1 MFHLNRMKYFL
12 TGGSTGPSRII
23 SHSHADWREMIEDT
37 ALVVSELGV
46 SVGSRVLIG
55 QPSFPWSIGQ
65 VFADACDQCGAST
78 FCFGLSAA
86 HEVIAQQV
94 DDLKLTHV
102 TLPPGLLLNWVE
114 RGWPTPKDVDLWI
127 VGEGLS
133 KENQIK
139 IEQTWRPKSIRRIF
153 GCSEFGTLAYQAS
166 NNELWLR
173 TNPKFAFRL
182 DKPNPYGDGR
192 LYVKRSSGNV
202 ELDTGDYVSIRSGVM
217 GDVGLWAANP
227 QILFHRRAVA
237 SMTLS
242 DGSAI
247 STKVIEALKHEF
259 DLSDIQ
265 IVRKVTS
272 LGDELT
278 VNCAAANTFVD
289 LTPVKASLFRHVP
302 ELDPE
307 PKNDATW
314 NLIAVEVK
322 LVGLGEFIKTDRGK
336 IKMFVDIT

>member
-1 MFHLNRMKYFL
+1 
-12 TGGSTGPSRII
+12 
-23 SHSHADWREMIEDT
+23 MIEDT
-37 ALVVSELGV
+37 ALVASALGV
-46 SVGSRVLIG
+46 SADSRVLIG

-65 VFADACDQCGAST
+65 VFADACDRCGAST

-86 HEVIAQQV
+86 HEAIARQI
-94 DDLKLTHV
+94 DDLELTHV

-114 RGWPTPKDVDLWI
+114 RGWPTPEDVNLWI

-133 KENQIK
+133 SESQTKL
-139 IEQTWRPKSIRRIF
+139 EQTWRPKAIRRVF

-166 NNELWLR
+166 DNELWLR

-182 DKPNPYGDGR
+182 DKPNSRGEGR
-192 LYVKRSSGNV
+192 LHVRRTSGDF
-202 ELDTGDYVSIRSGVM
+202 ELDTGDYASIRSGAVE
-217 GDVGLWAANP
+217 GVGLWRASS
-227 QILFHRRAVA
+227 QIRLHRRAVA

-247 STKVIEALKHEF
+247 STDVVDALKLEF

-265 IVRKVTS
+265 IVRTVTK

-278 VNCAAANTFVD
+278 VNCASANTLTD
-289 LTPVKASLFRHVP
+289 LTAIKVSLFRHVP

-307 PKNDATW
+307 TKNDATW
-314 NLIAVEVK
+314 NLVRVEVK

-336 IKMFVDIT
+336 IKMFIDIT